1 VLQFKVQGRGG
12 QGAQMAGEVLAEA
25 FFAGGSYVQAF
36 SSYGGARRGT
46 PVLTAIRV
54 DDKPIR
60 LRSDID
66 VPDAIVIF
74 DSSLLGPAILAGAE
88 PGKTVVLVNSQLPPE
103 AFKKHGDYVW
113 YTVDGIAI
121 ARKNNLGRIVNS
133 AVLGAFA
140 RIVGKPDMETLVKTV
155 FEVSPV
161 KKAENAQAARDG
173 YEAVVTAGEQAA

>member
-25 FFAGGSYVQAF
+25 FFAAGSYVQAF

-46 PVLTAIRV
+46 PVLTAVRV
-54 DDKPIR
+54 DDRPIR

-66 VPDAIVIF
+66 TPDVIVSF
-74 DSSLLGPAILAGAE
+74 DSSLLGPAILSGAE
-88 PGKTVVLVNSQLPPE
+88 PGKTIVLVNSQLPPE
-103 AFKKHGDYVW
+103 AFKKYGDFVW

-133 AVLGAFA
+133 AVLGAYA
-140 RIVGKPDMETLVKTV
+140 RLVHQPDLETLVKTV
-155 FEVSPV
+155 YEVSPA

-173 YEAVVTAGEQAA
+173 YEAVVGAGEQAA